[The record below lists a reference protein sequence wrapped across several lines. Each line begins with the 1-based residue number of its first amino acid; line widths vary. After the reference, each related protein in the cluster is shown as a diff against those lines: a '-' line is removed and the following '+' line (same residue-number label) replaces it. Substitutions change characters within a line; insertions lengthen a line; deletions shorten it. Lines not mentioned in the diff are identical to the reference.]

1 MLHLGVWG
9 GGSLT
14 YKYIKLKQEINQV
27 ETRNIS
33 GQNRNTLKINFK
45 SIANISNKRNISEK
59 DCTYF
64 GNLLDI
70 YIRTNTFLAG
80 SGETGYLYTWFKSLS
95 GGISFKYSYLRIKNT
110 PNLQNNA

>member
-14 YKYIKLKQEINQV
+14 YKYIKSKQEINQV

-33 GQNRNTLKINFK
+33 GLNRNTLKIDFK
-45 SIANISNKRNISEK
+45 SVANISNKRNISEK

-64 GNLLDI
+64 GNLLEI
-70 YIRTNTFLAG
+70 YQDKYFLAG
-80 SGETGYLYTWFKSLS
+80 SGETGYLYTWFHSLS
-95 GGISFKYSYLRIKNT
+95 GGISFKYSYLKNT

>member
-14 YKYIKLKQEINQV
+14 YKYIKSKQEINQV
-27 ETRNIS
+27 ATRNIS
-33 GQNRNTLKINFK
+33 GLYINTLKIDFK
-45 SIANISNKRNISEK
+45 SVANISNKRNISEK
-59 DCTYF
+59 DYT
-64 GNLLDI
+64 